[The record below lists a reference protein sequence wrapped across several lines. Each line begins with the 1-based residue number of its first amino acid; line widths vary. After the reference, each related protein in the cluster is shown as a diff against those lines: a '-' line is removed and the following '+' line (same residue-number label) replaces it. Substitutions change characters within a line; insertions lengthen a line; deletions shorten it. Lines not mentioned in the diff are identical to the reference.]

1 MTYLANSLMSQLKS
15 GVLTVIPYQL
25 DIFIVKVGQA
35 DNVMDNDLVMGKGF
49 WKPHGYTG
57 KGTTGKGQGLP
68 LVYATDFSFI
78 QIYFYYYYCYI
89 IYIYG
94 QHQQPYLLMRC

>member
-1 MTYLANSLMSQLKS
+1 MSQLKS

-25 DIFIVKVGQA
+25 DLFIVKVGQA

-57 KGTTGKGQGLP
+57 KGTTGKGQGTYLETLGKPLP
-68 LVYATDFSFI
+68 SSGVRGYPWYMPWVFHLYKFI
-78 QIYFYYYYCYI
+78 FI
-89 IYIYG
+89 IITII
-94 QHQQPYLLMRC
+94 